1 MKLKGGY
8 PGGPGEGGIR
18 SIKIVRFE
26 DYLFYMEQEKKNY
39 TETTSQNVIFKKLSH
54 DKFFVD
60 SPCFLT
66 VPYRVVQ
73 LNGIYLKAE
82 GQHFDAIR
90 ILKIHFKAGFIYL
103 TVQDLKSERIYNISH
118 IIGDN
123 YPCIWWLI
131 SIEYIENEVINK
143 IKTKDLINDNSLLEF
158 DY

>member
-1 MKLKGGY
+1 
-8 PGGPGEGGIR
+8 
-18 SIKIVRFE
+18 
-26 DYLFYMEQEKKNY
+26 MEQEKKNY

-66 VPYRVVQ
+66 VPYRVIQ
-73 LNGIYLKAE
+73 LHGIYLKAE

-118 IIGDN
+118 IVGDN

-131 SIEYIENEVINK
+131 SYEYIENEVIRK
-143 IKTKDLINDNSLLEF
+143 IKATNSSNDKLLLDF
-158 DY
+158 DF